1 MLHFLRKGVKSLPA
15 KILIGL
21 LVASFAVWGIGDIFS
36 VRLDSRVAQV
46 GDTEVPAGRF
56 ANSLAREQSRVS
68 RQAGQLISYDMIRAA
83 GLDRRILGGL
93 IRDAAFDEELAGLGI
108 LAPNEAVVEAIRADP
123 AFRDVS
129 GAFSDQSYQFVL
141 SQMGMSAREF
151 EDSVANQLARGIL
164 NETTEA
170 AISPPPG
177 ASARIA
183 AYQGESRGVSTLTLT
198 LDMAP
203 DPGIPDEGALRAFYE
218 ANEPMFTEPE
228 RRWGEFL
235 HIDAARL
242 LAKLVPDEATLRA
255 AYEANIDAYSV
266 DESRVIDQIAIPDR
280 AAAEAAM
287 ARLLS
292 GDATF
297 ETLGAEFG
305 LEAGDLSLGRV
316 TRSDLPDSAA
326 DLIFDEE
333 NPGIIGP
340 VALPVGF
347 AVFRIREI
355 TEGGSAPFEDLRDQ
369 IAERLASDEIQVR
382 APEIANKIDE
392 LRAEGLSMPEIAA
405 NAEIAQ
411 EVAYGTFDGLAR
423 DATLA
428 GGTDAEGF
436 LASAPLIGEVFQALD
451 AEERDL
457 VETPDG
463 GYLLVYVERIEPS
476 AVQPLDKVRA
486 RAVENWQTA
495 ERLKALQAQG
505 DELTARL
512 GDDASIW
519 DIGQE
524 LGVAAMMHN
533 PFTRMNPPPA
543 LPGPLI
549 ELIFRAANA
558 GGVSAPDDEGTGVIV
573 AQIYNITPLAPEAM
587 AANSAGLDQVLAD
600 SLKTDMAEYF
610 ARAVEARHETFIDPG
625 VIDEVFRQLGAVSHP
640 AQ

>member
-1 MLHFLRKGVKSLPA
+1 
-15 KILIGL
+15 
-21 LVASFAVWGIGDIFS
+21 
-36 VRLDSRVAQV
+36 
-46 GDTEVPAGRF
+46 
-56 ANSLAREQSRVS
+56 
-68 RQAGQLISYDMIRAA
+68 MIRAA
-83 GLDRRILGGL
+83 GLDRRILGEL

-123 AFRDVS
+123 AFKDVS

-151 EDSVANQLARGIL
+151 EDSVATRLARSIL
-164 NETTEA
+164 NETAEA
-170 AISPPPG
+170 AILPPPG
-177 ASARIA
+177 AGARIA
-183 AYQGESRGVSTLTLT
+183 AYQGERRGVSTLTLT
-198 LDMAP
+198 IDMAP
-203 DPGIPDEGALRAFYE
+203 DPGTPDEGALRTFHE

-228 RRWGEFL
+228 RRWGEYL

-242 LAKLVPDEATLRA
+242 RARLIPDEATLRA
-255 AYEANIDAYSV
+255 AYEANLDAYSV
-266 DESRVIDQIAIPDR
+266 EESRVIDQIAIPDR
-280 AAAEAAM
+280 DAAEAAM
-287 ARLLS
+287 ARLVS

-297 ETLGAEFG
+297 ESLGAEFG
-305 LEAGDLSLGRV
+305 LEADDLSLGRV
-316 TRSDLPDSAA
+316 TPSDLPDSAA
-326 DLIFDEE
+326 ALIFEE
-333 NPGIIGP
+333 EKPGIIGP

-369 IAERLASDEIQVR
+369 IADRLASDEMQVR

-392 LRAEGLSMPEIAA
+392 LRAEGLSMSEIGA
-405 NAEIAQ
+405 NADIAQ
-411 EVAYGTFDGLAR
+411 EVVYGTFDGLAR

-476 AVQPLDKVRA
+476 AVQPLDKIRA
-486 RAVENWQTA
+486 RAVAAWQAA
-495 ERLKALQAQG
+495 ERLKSLEVQG
-505 DELTARL
+505 AELTARL

-519 DIGQE
+519 DIAEE
-524 LGVAAMMHN
+524 LGVAAMMHQ
-533 PFTRMNPPPA
+533 PFTRMTPPPD

-549 ELIFRAANA
+549 EKIFRVENA
-558 GGVSAPDDEGTGVIV
+558 GGASAPDEDGTGVIV
-573 AQIYNITPLAPEAM
+573 AQVSSITVLAPDAM

-610 ARAVEARHETFIDPG
+610 ARAVEAGHEAYIDTA
-625 VIDEVFRQLGAVSHP
+625 VIDEVFRQLGAVGGNP

>member
-1 MLHFLRKGVKSLPA
+1 M
-15 KILIGL
+15 
-21 LVASFAVWGIGDIFS
+21 
-36 VRLDSRVAQV
+36 
-46 GDTEVPAGRF
+46 
-56 ANSLAREQSRVS
+56 
-68 RQAGQLISYDMIRAA
+68 MRAA

-151 EDSVANQLARGIL
+151 EDSVATRLARGIL

-203 DPGIPDEGALRAFYE
+203 DPGTPDEGALRAFYE

-228 RRWGEFL
+228 RRWGEYL
-235 HIDAARL
+235 HIDTAIL

-266 DESRVIDQIAIPDR
+266 EESRVIDQIAIPDR
-280 AAAEAAM
+280 DAAEAAM
-287 ARLLS
+287 ARLVS

-297 ETLGAEFG
+297 ETLGAEYG

-316 TRSDLPDSAA
+316 TPSDLPDSAA
-326 DLIFDEE
+326 ALIFDEE
-333 NPGIIGP
+333 KPGIIGP

-369 IAERLASDEIQVR
+369 IADRLASDEMQVR

-392 LRAEGLSMPEIAA
+392 LRAEGLSMTEIAA
-405 NAEIAQ
+405 NADIAQ
-411 EVAYGTFDGLAR
+411 EVAYGTFGGLAR

-436 LASAPLIGEVFQALD
+436 LASAPLISEVFAALD

-457 VETPDG
+457 T
-463 GYLLVYVERIEPS
+463 
-476 AVQPLDKVRA
+476 
-486 RAVENWQTA
+486 RAVTAWQTA
-495 ERLKALQAQG
+495 ERLKALQAQAG
-505 DELTARL
+505 KLTARL

-519 DIGQE
+519 DIGEE

-533 PFTRMNPPPA
+533 PFTRMNPPAA

-549 ELIFRAANA
+549 EKIFRAQIT
-558 GGVSAPDDEGTGVIV
+558 GGASAPDDEGTGVIV
-573 AQIYNITPLAPEAM
+573 AQIYSITALAPEAM

-600 SLKTDMAEYF
+600 SMQTDMAEYF

-625 VIDEVFRQLGAVSHP
+625 VIDEVFRQLGAVGGNP